1 MAQEHVLTSFPAD
14 SGNYWIYRIDTNLG
28 TIGTDT
34 MQVIGEHEIESLNY
48 HLFDKYLPLYN
59 LTFETVDS
67 IHIKVTD
74 SQVFI
79 RVDSTDYLWYDFN
92 SEEHDTVEIVIP
104 EFKIEQDDTFK
115 VLTWKEIRN
124 IPIFVPE
131 DYTVHEV
138 TVFCFL
144 QKFGLFGFMAI
155 DYFLPPWGLVSHTF
169 GGVDPVDYNLIE
181 ASVNGQQFDRNVVSV
196 EPGPAPTDFRLL
208 QNYPNPFN
216 PETTI
221 EYELAKSTR
230 VKLIIYNLLGQ
241 HVKTLRERWQTA
253 GKHSVSW
260 DGTGEEGQTKMP
272 SGLYIYEL
280 RVGTHLARRK
290 MLLIR

>member
-1 MAQEHVLTSFPAD
+1 MAQEQVFTSFPAD
-14 SGNYWIYRIDTNLG
+14 SGNYWIYRIDTNIG

-34 MQVIGEHEIESLNY
+34 MRVIDERKIESLNY

-59 LTFETVDS
+59 LTFETIDS
-67 IHIKVTD
+67 ILLRVTD
-74 SQVFI
+74 SQVFVRI
-79 RVDSTDYLWYDFN
+79 DSTDYLWYDFN

-104 EFKIEQDDTFK
+104 ELKIEQDDTFK
-115 VLTWKEIRN
+115 VSTWKEIRN

-131 DYTVHEV
+131 DHTVYEV
-138 TVFCFL
+138 TVFFFL
-144 QKFGLFGFMAI
+144 QEFGSVGFMAI

-169 GGVDPVDYNLIE
+169 GGIDPVDYNLIE
-181 ASVNGQQFDRNVVSV
+181 ASVNDQQFDRNIVSV
-196 EPGPAPTDFRLL
+196 ESVPAPTDFRLL

-221 EYELAKSTR
+221 EYELTKPTS
-230 VKLIIYNLLGQ
+230 VKLVIYNLLSQ
-241 HVKTLRERWQTA
+241 HVKTLVERWQTA

-260 DGTGEEGQTKMP
+260 DGTGEDGQTNMA

-280 RVGTHLARRK
+280 RVDSDVTRRK
-290 MLLIR
+290 MLLMR